1 MQENLDT
8 STSKYH
14 TDLKSNVDLFEE
26 TISKQFKELEIN
38 FTVNEKHIDKAVST
52 LKSEFK
58 DLVEELQVN
67 QLEQKNKELTGKIQ
81 HLEEVLEKFNEKETQ
96 LLTEGL
102 LNIPPDVDNSDP
114 LTPLDKRYVTPEQL
128 SQHYRLFV
136 NRVQQQ
142 LATIGGGGEVFL
154 ARMQDVAVGS
164 GIQTDGYVLKWDTAS
179 SLFVPGEA
187 SSSIVGIATTGT
199 SYFNNIEASG
209 DVNITG
215 DLVYDEATAR
225 NWNVTGVATAAAFN
239 IGVGGTDILTAINE
253 RTTIG
258 LALAL
263 S

>member
-1 MQENLDT
+1 M
-8 STSKYH
+8 
-14 TDLKSNVDLFEE
+14 DLFED
-26 TISKQFKELEIN
+26 TISQKFKDLEIN
-38 FTVNEKHIDKAVST
+38 FTVNEKHVEK
-52 LKSEFK
+52 LGNEFK

-67 QLEQKNKELTGKIQ
+67 EIEKKNKELTSKIQ
-81 HLEEVLEKFNEKETQ
+81 HLEEVLSKFNEKTV
-96 LLTEGL
+96 LTEGL
-102 LNIPPDVDNSDP
+102 LNIPPNENNSDP
-114 LTPLDKRYVTPEQL
+114 LTPIDKKYVTMEQL
-128 SQHYRLFV
+128 QQHYKLFGQ
-136 NRVQQQ
+136 RVQHQ
-142 LATIGGGGEVFL
+142 LSTIGGGGEVFL

-164 GIQTDGYVLKWDTAS
+164 GIQTDGYVLKWDSSS
-179 SLFVPGEA
+179 SLFVPGET
-187 SSSIVGIATTGT
+187 SSSGINTTGT